1 MCTSARARDDPHHH
15 EAQEV
20 VVEEPMDGPE
30 LLEMDYMYF
39 NEIKVLTMVFV
50 TRHDGAA
57 TVIDQKGP
65 RPFAIEWAVQRL
77 QRSRI
82 TEFRLRTDQE
92 VSIEAV
98 AKALQSRW
106 SHASTYD
113 SSPRYSHQSMGSV

>member
-1 MCTSARARDDPHHH
+1 MA
-15 EAQEV
+15 
-20 VVEEPMDGPE
+20 EPMDGPE

-98 AKALQSRW
+98 AKAIQSRW
-106 SHASTYD
+106 SHAITLE
-113 SSPRYSHQSMGSV
+113 SSPRYSHQSMGSVERFHRLLQEECRA